1 MQEVFSLEGLF
12 IVSDLNEILTFPQK
26 FLYQK
31 VDYVK
36 LTNIK
41 TQTGKVQV
49 QVRQI
54 LGYYQDDISRNTATK
69 DAFISFLAPVL
80 EEVRRPERV
89 VEIEFS
95 CTLPYSISKSTHP
108 RDTL

>member
-36 LTNIK
+36 LTNPLLYISVLRLATPDEALQVIRYTIEPQIAADDRMERLRTCK
-41 TQTGKVQV
+41 T
-49 QVRQI
+49 
-54 LGYYQDDISRNTATK
+54 S
-69 DAFISFLAPVL
+69 
-80 EEVRRPERV
+80 
-89 VEIEFS
+89 
-95 CTLPYSISKSTHP
+95 
-108 RDTL
+108 